1 MTGEHE
7 QRHGGARPP
16 GNDVARWDERY
27 AAAERRWSIA
37 PNATVAEVVASMPPG
52 RALDVGTG
60 EGRHAIWLARRGWEV
75 TAVDFSA
82 VGIDRAR
89 SSAGATAVEW
99 IVDDLRT
106 WRPVPGA
113 TYDLV
118 LVVYVHVDEDVFADA
133 ATWLAPGG
141 SLVVVGHA
149 LRNLTEGIGG
159 PRDRRLLY
167 TEAKLRAAAAGLEIE
182 RLAEVLRPTD
192 HVTAIDLVLIA
203 RRSLD

>member
-1 MTGEHE
+1 M
-7 QRHGGARPP
+7 
-16 GNDVARWDERY
+16 
-27 AAAERRWSIA
+27 
-37 PNATVAEVVASMPPG
+37 
-52 RALDVGTG
+52 
-60 EGRHAIWLARRGWEV
+60 

-118 LVVYVHVDEDVFADA
+118 LVVYVHVDDDVFADA

-141 SLVVVGHA
+141 ALVVVGHA

-159 PRDRRLLY
+159 PQDRRLLY

-192 HVTAIDLVLIA
+192 DATAIDLLLIA
-203 RRSLD
+203 RRPLD

>member
-1 MTGEHE
+1 M
-7 QRHGGARPP
+7 
-16 GNDVARWDERY
+16 
-27 AAAERRWSIA
+27 
-37 PNATVAEVVASMPPG
+37 
-52 RALDVGTG
+52 
-60 EGRHAIWLARRGWEV
+60 
-75 TAVDFSA
+75 
-82 VGIDRAR
+82 
-89 SSAGATAVEW
+89 
-99 IVDDLRT
+99 
-106 WRPVPGA
+106 
-113 TYDLV
+113 
-118 LVVYVHVDEDVFADA
+118 YVHVDEDVFADA

-192 HVTAIDLVLIA
+192 DGTAIDLVLIA